1 MVDWN
6 DIKNA
11 FERDLNKQE
20 ETLLENEK
28 KLLKAVASYLSSEK
42 GMTPLQGYKP
52 EEVAEFLEKPI
63 PEIKNLLGGEWADTE
78 DSKLDTIIYTLI
90 KKVKIS
96 NSLMPW

>member
-1 MVDWN
+1 MADWH

-20 ETLLENEK
+20 ETFMDNEK
-28 KLLKAVASYLSSEK
+28 RLLKAVATYLSGEK
-42 GMTPLQGYKP
+42 GLSPLQGYNP

-63 PEIKNLLGGEWADTE
+63 PEIKNLLGGEWADTD

-96 NSLMPW
+96 NTVLPW